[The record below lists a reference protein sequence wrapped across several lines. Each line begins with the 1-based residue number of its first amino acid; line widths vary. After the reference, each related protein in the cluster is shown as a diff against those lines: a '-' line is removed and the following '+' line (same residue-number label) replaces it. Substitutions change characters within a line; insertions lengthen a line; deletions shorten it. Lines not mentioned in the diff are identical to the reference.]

1 MDVLPTIGAI
11 IALVGLNAF
20 FVIAE
25 FALVSART
33 RTDQLHSQAS
43 DGDRRARLAL
53 RAIRQLEETISG
65 TQIGITCTSLA
76 LGWLGHAWFVPHLHD
91 ILRHLNLPFNTG
103 GIHLLSGIIV
113 FAFLVGL
120 HVVFGEIVPKS
131 IALVQPERLSRWVA
145 PPLLLF
151 TFTIWL
157 AIRLFHSAA
166 TWVLARF
173 GLNPPTHT
181 ERVHAP
187 EELLQLLSESREHGL
202 VEESDAEMIAGVLD
216 LSRTS
221 VREAMTPRTEI
232 CAVERQWTL
241 EQVIDVVKREGYS
254 RLPVYDNDLDHIVG
268 ILMAKDLLAFFNQP
282 EPFSAD
288 KVMRTPYFTT
298 PTMLVDDLMEELQ
311 QNNAHLS
318 IVVDEYG
325 GTLGLITLEDLIE
338 GIVGEI
344 FDEFDQADDETT
356 VEATAEGNLSIPGD
370 LPIQELNER
379 YDLSLSAGDYITVA
393 GLVLSSLGHI
403 PQVGQLTTVDGVSF
417 QVTAM
422 DRQRIERLEVILPD
436 PSEPSLPSASESISE
451 SKDR

>member
-1 MDVLPTIGAI
+1 MDVFPTIGAI
-11 IALVGLNAF
+11 FALVGLNAF

-25 FALVSART
+25 FALVSSRT
-33 RTDQLHSQAS
+33 RTDQLHSQAA

-53 RAIRQLEETISG
+53 RAIDQLEATISG

-76 LGWLGHAWFVPHLHD
+76 LGWIGHAWLVPHLHQA
-91 ILRHLNLPFNTG
+91 LSHLSVSVSTG
-103 GIHLLSGIIV
+103 TVHLMSGIIV
-113 FAFLVGL
+113 FAILVGL

-131 IALVQPERLSRWVA
+131 IALVQPEHLSRWVA

-151 TFTIWL
+151 TFVVRP
-157 AIRLFHSAA
+157 AIHLFHSGA
-166 TWVLARF
+166 TWVLALF

-181 ERVHAP
+181 ARVHAP

-241 EQVIDVVKREGYS
+241 DQVIDVVQRQGYS
-254 RLPVYDNDLDHIVG
+254 RLPVYDDDLDHIVG
-268 ILMAKDLLAFFNQP
+268 VLMAKDLLAFFNKP

-288 KVMRTPYFTT
+288 KVMRTPFFTT

-311 QNNAHLS
+311 QNNAHLA

-344 FDEFDQADDETT
+344 FDEFDQADDDAT

-379 YDLSLSAGDYITVA
+379 YDLNLSAGDYVTVA

-417 QVTAM
+417 HVTAM

-436 PSEPSLPSASESISE
+436 SSEPSLSSASDSTG
-451 SKDR
+451 